1 MTIVRILEM
10 ADGSYE
16 DKEKTR
22 RERAPHRNSPP
33 RVEADPPK
41 VETPP
46 PPPKVETP
54 PKPKVETPPE
64 PKVETPP
71 AP

>member
-1 MTIVRILEM
+1 MTLVRILEM

-22 RERAPHRNSPP
+22 RERAPHRNAP
-33 RVEADPPK
+33 RVQADPRPK
-41 VETPP
+41 EPP
-46 PPPKVETP
+46 PA
-54 PKPKVETPPE
+54 PE

-71 AP
+71 PKETPAPEPKVETPSAP